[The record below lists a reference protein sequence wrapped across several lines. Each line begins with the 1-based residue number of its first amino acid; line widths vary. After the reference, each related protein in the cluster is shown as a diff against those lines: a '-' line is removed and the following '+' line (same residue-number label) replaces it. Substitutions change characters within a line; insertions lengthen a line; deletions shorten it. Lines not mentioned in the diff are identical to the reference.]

1 MSNPQHIIEAKNVGC
16 LYDTNLEVS
25 LQTDQVGIPHQNL
38 NYGSGIFVEHLKIPS
53 TGITTIVGPSGSGKS
68 TLIGLLSGL
77 REENA
82 SNEDKLLKFEK
93 MGASY
98 SLLNPQNVKRGDFG
112 YVFQEAQLLK
122 SIPARLNAEM
132 AAQATATKQYQSKV
146 DFFADELEIS
156 GLLDSKTST
165 LSGGQAQRLAC
176 IRALAITPSV
186 LVCDEP
192 TSSLDPST
200 SKHLLKVIETWAK
213 QENKAVLWVT
223 HDLKLAAEFS
233 DYLVRV
239 DKGKIVCN
247 PDGTPFDLT
256 KCSRFE
262 ALEIIEGYKTPIIT
276 TDAGLENNK
285 PVEESNKETDLKTI
299 AEGSFVSFCFR
310 MAMFEIYG
318 SSKENAKIPKYLNVK
333 FQQFFKA
340 FGRSMT
346 WAICL
351 GIVVL
356 FSLVSIWEATSS
368 YFEAELNN
376 PEVSHVTFFTQGDY
390 DLNTKNI
397 RKLQKNIS
405 KRAAI
410 DQEDQF
416 IFGRRE
422 FGLQEIWLPDE
433 NGCAKRTTNFT
444 NTPMMVYNENEPL
457 FQSKFGQLGDV
468 LNKSLKP
475 YIIGTNLLRSSLEKY
490 LPNKGSSEKSSNE
503 ELSICVDIKGVGLE
517 FAVLDYQGQIPGG
530 SDRTF
535 FIAMPEHFY
544 RDALI
549 EVAPHLYKASTFH
562 YAATYFTQDSI
573 KHILCAFEPLNN
585 CINPPILDPQIFK
598 LNKDVVKQ
606 VDKLAASSRIAKL
619 VLTLLI
625 FSFIIVI
632 SMSTTLAVSAFVNSN
647 EKTLAL
653 LKAFRAGTANLLI
666 ILNAHTIVIFC
677 NAIIL
682 SGIIGI
688 SMSWSVNAYASR
700 LDLHENLDFG
710 LDLSNFLGA
719 SVFVLIL
726 MLGCGSGVI
735 FNWNRQKKYV
745 GSTLQS
751 V

>member
-1 MSNPQHIIEAKNVGC
+1 MSKPQYIIEARNVGC
-16 LYDTNLEVS
+16 LYDTELEGS
-25 LQTDQVGIPHQNL
+25 LQTDPMDVEQKNL
-38 NYGSGIFVEHLKIPS
+38 NHGSGIFVEHLKIPP
-53 TGITTIVGPSGSGKS
+53 TGITTIIGPSGSGKS

-82 SNEDKLLKFEK
+82 SKEGKYLNFDS
-93 MGASY
+93 MGTSY

-132 AAQATATKQYQSKV
+132 AAQATVAKQYQPKI
-146 DFFADELEIS
+146 DFFADKLEIS
-156 GLLDSKTST
+156 SLLDSKTST

-176 IRALAITPSV
+176 IRALAITPNV

-200 SKHLLKVIETWAK
+200 SKHLLKIIETWAR

-239 DKGKIVCN
+239 DKGKVICN

-256 KCSRFE
+256 KCSRSE
-262 ALEIIEGYKTPIIT
+262 ALEIIEGYKTPIIAT
-276 TDAGLENNK
+276 NAQLENKPIKENNK
-285 PVEESNKETDLKTI
+285 PSDLKTT
-299 AEGSFVSFCFR
+299 AEGSFISFCFR

-318 SSKENAKIPKYLNVK
+318 SSKRNTNFPKYLDVRFEK
-333 FQQFFKA
+333 LFKA
-340 FGRSMT
+340 FERSMT

-368 YFEAELNN
+368 YFAAELNN

-405 KRAAI
+405 KRAQI
-410 DQEDQF
+410 DQEDPF

-457 FQSKFGQLGDV
+457 FKSKFGQLGNG
-468 LNKSLKP
+468 LNETLKP
-475 YIIGTNLLRSSLEKY
+475 YIIGTDLLKSSLEKY
-490 LPNKGSSEKSSNE
+490 LPKKSSSQKNNRE
-503 ELSICVDIKGVGLE
+503 ELSICVDIKGVGIE

-549 EVAPHLYKASTFH
+549 EVAPHFYKASTFH
-562 YAATYFTQDSI
+562 HAATYFTQNSI
-573 KHILCAFEPLNN
+573 KHILCAFEPLEN
-585 CINPPILDPQIFK
+585 CDNPPILDPQIFK

-606 VDKLAASSRIAKL
+606 VDKLSASSRIAKL
-619 VLTLLI
+619 VLTFLI
-625 FSFIIVI
+625 FSFVIVI

-653 LKAFRAGTANLLI
+653 LKAFRAGTVNLLI

-677 NAIIL
+677 NALVL
-682 SGIIGI
+682 SGVIGTFI
-688 SMSWSVNAYASR
+688 SWSVNAYASQI
-700 LDLHENLDFG
+700 NLNQNIDFG
-710 LDLSNFLGA
+710 LDLSNFLA
-719 SVFVLIL
+719 SLVFVLIL

-735 FNWNRQKKYV
+735 INWNRRQKFV
-745 GSTLQS
+745 GPTLQS